1 MIGPVDTF
9 KTEVLEHLASLEAVL
24 LELEITPK
32 NQELINTAFRS
43 IHTIKGA
50 GGMFGYHQLTS
61 FTHHLETVLDQIRKG
76 ELSFNSDLIGVFLD
90 VGDFIAGLLEDTD
103 FSEAQIT
110 ASQIHLDK
118 LYDKI
123 NSNDRPKV
131 LDQSINTLEKNDSL
145 SQSCFQISF
154 KPDLNSFKSGL
165 DIAPILREL
174 HSFGP
179 CYVETDI
186 SRLTEF
192 EQFEPEECVLSWKVI
207 LITHEPLPSIED
219 TFMFVA
225 DDWQISIEA
234 ISSDE
239 LPNELKTHFVETPA
253 KIHIETISSN
263 KQDGCHSN
271 NLENQKSIRNITTSE
286 MNDPTIRVPSSRLD
300 KLMNLVGELVIVQ
313 ARLNQVAASEYNEDL
328 LSIAEELDQLT
339 TQMRD
344 QTFSIR
350 MLPIGTTFGKF
361 RRLVR
366 DLSKELNKQIELITI
381 GGETEL
387 DKMVLDKLSDPL
399 IHLIRNSIDHGIES
413 SDVRLSEG
421 KPATGS
427 ITLTARHADSHVVI
441 TIQDDGKGL
450 DTKRIHE
457 LAIERHLITH
467 DAELSTAEVHQLIFE
482 PGFSTAK
489 AISDISGRG
498 VGMDVVKRSILEL
511 GGTISIHSK
520 EGEGTEFSVRLPMT
534 LAIIEGLM
542 VKVGDEY
549 YVLPLSNV
557 EECIEMPAN
566 LRAHVRTRQIIE
578 VRGEQI
584 PFLILRDWFGVNA
597 PKPMYE
603 QIVITHIGEERFG
616 FCVDEVVGQY
626 QTVIKR
632 LGKLYQGAEGFSGAT
647 ILGDGSVAMILDPAA
662 LLEAAGRDYSSKQI
676 HLKIAK

>member
-1 MIGPVDTF
+1 MIG
-9 KTEVLEHLASLEAVL
+9 K
-24 LELEITPK
+24 
-32 NQELINTAFRS
+32 FR
-43 IHTIKGA
+43 
-50 GGMFGYHQLTS
+50 L
-61 FTHHLETVLDQIRKG
+61 
-76 ELSFNSDLIGVFLD
+76 
-90 VGDFIAGLLEDTD
+90 
-103 FSEAQIT
+103 
-110 ASQIHLDK
+110 K
-118 LYDKI
+118 LYLLM
-123 NSNDRPKV
+123 NYPMR
-131 LDQSINTLEKNDSL
+131 
-145 SQSCFQISF
+145 
-154 KPDLNSFKSGL
+154 
-165 DIAPILREL
+165 
-174 HSFGP
+174 
-179 CYVETDI
+179 
-186 SRLTEF
+186 
-192 EQFEPEECVLSWKVI
+192 
-207 LITHEPLPSIED
+207 
-219 TFMFVA
+219 
-225 DDWQISIEA
+225 
-234 ISSDE
+234 
-239 LPNELKTHFVETPA
+239 LKTHFVETPA

-584 PFLILRDWFGVNA
+584 PF
-597 PKPMYE
+597 
-603 QIVITHIGEERFG
+603 
-616 FCVDEVVGQY
+616 
-626 QTVIKR
+626 
-632 LGKLYQGAEGFSGAT
+632 
-647 ILGDGSVAMILDPAA
+647 
-662 LLEAAGRDYSSKQI
+662 
-676 HLKIAK
+676 

>member
-239 LPNELKTHFVETPA
+239 LPNETQNTLCRNPSEN
-253 KIHIETISSN
+253 SYR
-263 KQDGCHSN
+263 D
-271 NLENQKSIRNITTSE
+271 NLFK
-286 MNDPTIRVPSSRLD
+286 
-300 KLMNLVGELVIVQ
+300 
-313 ARLNQVAASEYNEDL
+313 
-328 LSIAEELDQLT
+328 
-339 TQMRD
+339 
-344 QTFSIR
+344 
-350 MLPIGTTFGKF
+350 
-361 RRLVR
+361 
-366 DLSKELNKQIELITI
+366 
-381 GGETEL
+381 
-387 DKMVLDKLSDPL
+387 
-399 IHLIRNSIDHGIES
+399 
-413 SDVRLSEG
+413 
-421 KPATGS
+421 
-427 ITLTARHADSHVVI
+427 
-441 TIQDDGKGL
+441 
-450 DTKRIHE
+450 
-457 LAIERHLITH
+457 
-467 DAELSTAEVHQLIFE
+467 
-482 PGFSTAK
+482 
-489 AISDISGRG
+489 
-498 VGMDVVKRSILEL
+498 
-511 GGTISIHSK
+511 
-520 EGEGTEFSVRLPMT
+520 
-534 LAIIEGLM
+534 
-542 VKVGDEY
+542 
-549 YVLPLSNV
+549 
-557 EECIEMPAN
+557 
-566 LRAHVRTRQIIE
+566 
-578 VRGEQI
+578 
-584 PFLILRDWFGVNA
+584 
-597 PKPMYE
+597 
-603 QIVITHIGEERFG
+603 
-616 FCVDEVVGQY
+616 
-626 QTVIKR
+626 
-632 LGKLYQGAEGFSGAT
+632 
-647 ILGDGSVAMILDPAA
+647 
-662 LLEAAGRDYSSKQI
+662 
-676 HLKIAK
+676 